1 MRFDLQNIV
10 GIPRPVENSFSDDS
24 RLIPAIQKFLEVPLK
39 HELPTTDNTFNSY
52 GETPYTI
59 KLPVQKLAE
68 LTYSMI
74 YKDSESEEEY
84 DEEIELVETNE
95 YKKLLFCEKNGKTT
109 EKNEIKTFSKQKS
122 RITKAASINNYN
134 PTRNDAMLT
143 PCNTIDEGYE
153 ADSD

>member
-39 HELPTTDNTFNSY
+39 HELPTTDNTFNSN
-52 GETPYTI
+52 GETPYTF
-59 KLPVQKLAE
+59 KLPVQKPAE

-84 DEEIELVETNE
+84 DEEIDLVETNK